1 MFLQGCQYERYEDQ
15 YYHILKEIKEKG
27 FRQKNERTGYDT
39 LRIPHAIIQVDLQR
53 EFPILKCKKVLWK
66 SALHEILWIMQKQSN
81 NIKDLK
87 PHIWD
92 EWADENG
99 SIGKAY
105 GYQIGRKVVTPEG
118 EKYKSQVHYVLG
130 RLSKNS
136 SDRRCVLDTWSVG
149 DMRSMN
155 LVPCVYTSMWTVID
169 NKLNCM
175 IGQRSADFLVG
186 VPFNTTQYAILT
198 HLFARHLGVEVGQLT
213 HVMSDCHVYC
223 CKSHMDGMDTML
235 NRLKHLYGYGIPD
248 PDDSVDMRAIEIGD
262 KVPMF
267 YVDSDNTNFFKVNP
281 DDCEVENY
289 HHFPHIP
296 FEVVV

>member
-1 MFLQGCQYERYEDQ
+1 MSLQAYENQ
-15 YYHILKEIKEKG
+15 YYEILYNINQNG
-27 FRQKNERTGYDT
+27 FRQKNIRTGYDT
-39 LRIPHAIIQVDLQR
+39 LRIPHGIIQVDLQK
-53 EFPILKCKKVLWK
+53 EFPILQCKNVHWN

-81 NIKDLK
+81 NIHDLK

-92 EWADENG
+92 EWADEEG

-105 GYQIGRKVVTPEG
+105 GYQIGREVVTPEG
-118 EKYKSQVHYVLG
+118 EVYDSQVHYILE

-136 SDRRCVLDTWSVG
+136 SDRRALLDTWSIG
-149 DMRSMN
+149 DMQYMN

-169 NKLNCM
+169 NKLNCL

-223 CKSHMDGMDTML
+223 CESHMEGMKTML
-235 NRLKHLYGYGIPD
+235 DRMEKMKSYPF
-248 PDDSVDMRAIEIGD
+248 GD
-262 KVPMF
+262 VEKLSDLRNKKPKFV
-267 YVDSDNTNFFKVNP
+267 VDSENTNFFDVNP
-281 DDCEVENY
+281 DDCKVIDYE
-289 HHFPHIP
+289 HFPHIK

>member
-1 MFLQGCQYERYEDQ
+1 MIKTSLTYENQYFNILQ
-15 YYHILKEIKEKG
+15 EIEHSG
-27 FRQKNERTGYDT
+27 FCQKNERTGYDT
-39 LRIPHAIIQVDLQR
+39 LRIPHGIIQVDLQK
-53 EFPILKCKKVLWK
+53 EFPILQCKNVHWK

-81 NIKDLK
+81 NINDLK

-99 SIGKAY
+99 SIGRAY
-105 GYQIGRKVVTPEG
+105 GYQIGREIVTPEK
-118 EKYKSQVHYVLG
+118 EVYESQVHYILK

-136 SDRRCVLDTWSVG
+136 SDRRAVLDTWSIG
-149 DMRSMN
+149 DMQYMN

-223 CKSHMDGMDTML
+223 CESHMKGMYEMLDRMVKLDGRGVSTYDEI
-235 NRLKHLYGYGIPD
+235 NRT
-248 PDDSVDMRAIEIGD
+248 IEI
-262 KVPMF
+262 KNKIPRF
-267 YVDSDNTNFFKVNP
+267 EIESDNVDFFSVNP
-281 DDCEVENY
+281 DECKVVDY
-289 HHFPHIP
+289 DHFPHIP